1 MEDNNFKEFAK
12 RASVWTAPTG
22 LPIIAGAAYSV
33 GTVMAWGACSIMSL
47 FCSFF
52 LPNQFDSKGGV
63 VEGSAMDWFRK
74 KAYSCYSHISDGVE
88 YGFDSTVQFSREV
101 LHQVFPNVKVNF
113 PASTVKPP
121 EAEVAVQQTKEDPKQ
136 EANPE
141 KLKDDSGQGVGDKS
155 SMQVDN
161 PRDNPGGFINEDS
174 GHGRG
179 E

>member
-1 MEDNNFKEFAK
+1 MEDNFKKFGK
-12 RASVWTAPTG
+12 WTAPTG
-22 LPIIAGAAYSV
+22 LPLIGGAAYSAGKIMV
-33 GTVMAWGACSIMSL
+33 GFSFSIMSL

-52 LPNQFDSKGGV
+52 GLPVEAKNFCDKQANAIWNDPFDGLK
-63 VEGSAMDWFRK
+63 
-74 KAYSCYSHISDGVE
+74 

-101 LHQVFPNVKVNF
+101 LHQVFPNVKVDLL
-113 PASTVKPP
+113 ASATQAPK
-121 EAEVAVQQTKEDPKQ
+121 AKAAVQQTKEDPKQ

-141 KLKDDSGQGVGDKS
+141 KSKDDSGQGVGDKS